1 MRPALEQEIGQRLRR
16 LRKMR
21 GLTQKALAA
30 KIEGGIDYSYI
41 GKIERGEQLPSLKVL
56 RRIGEALGVPL
67 YFFFQEEEPIL
78 LPEEFRRIVKDEAR
92 MALLRR
98 LSQVRRDDLLLLSE
112 IINVLELHRRRQGRK
127 GRAASEVGWDQ
138 AQVAEADRPYGRA
151 AAAQRLRE
159 VLEEIEKLFAE
170 AKPWPRAAGALEA
183 VASALKALKEL
194 S

>member
-1 MRPALEQEIGQRLRR
+1 MRPALEQEIGRRLRR
-16 LRKMR
+16 LRTMR

-67 YFFFQEEEPIL
+67 GFFFQEEEPIL
-78 LPEEFRRIVKDEAR
+78 LPEELRRILKDEAR
-92 MALLRR
+92 IALLRQ
-98 LSQVRRDDLLLLSE
+98 LSQIRRDDLPLLRE
-112 IINVLELHRRRQGRK
+112 IISVLELHRRGRGRK
-127 GRAASEVGWDQ
+127 GRATAEAGWDR

-151 AAAQRLRE
+151 AAARRLRE
-159 VLEEIEKLFAE
+159 ALEEIEKLLTE
-170 AKPWPRAAGALEA
+170 THPWPRAAEALEA
-183 VASALKALKEL
+183 VASALKALKGL

>member
-1 MRPALEQEIGQRLRR
+1 MRSALEQEIGRRLRR

-21 GLTQKALAA
+21 GLTQKGLAA

-56 RRIGEALGVPL
+56 RRIGGALGVPL
-67 YFFFQEEEPIL
+67 GFFFQEEEPIL
-78 LPEEFRRIVKDEAR
+78 LPEELRRIVKDEAR

-98 LSQVRRDDLLLLSE
+98 LSQVRQDDLPLLSE
-112 IINVLELHRRRQGRK
+112 IINVLELHRRGRGRK
-127 GRAASEVGWDQ
+127 GRAASEIGWDQ
-138 AQVAEADRPYGRA
+138 AQVAEAGRPYGRA

-159 VLEEIEKLFAE
+159 ALEEIEKLLIE
-170 AKPWPRAAGALEA
+170 TKPWPREAGALEA
-183 VASALKALKEL
+183 VASALKALKKL

>member
-1 MRPALEQEIGQRLRR
+1 MRSALEQEIGRRLRR

-67 YFFFQEEEPIL
+67 HFFFQEEEPIL
-78 LPEEFRRIVKDEAR
+78 LPEEVRRIVKDETR

-98 LSQVRRDDLLLLSE
+98 LSQVHRDDLPLFSE
-112 IINVLELHRRRQGRK
+112 IINVLELHRRGRGRK
-127 GRAASEVGWDQ
+127 ERAASEVGWDQ
-138 AQVAEADRPYGRA
+138 VQVAEADRPYGRA

-159 VLEEIEKLFAE
+159 VLEEIEKLLAE
-170 AKPWPRAAGALEA
+170 AKPWPRAAEALEA

>member
-1 MRPALEQEIGQRLRR
+1 MRSALEQEIGRRLRR

-67 YFFFQEEEPIL
+67 RFFFQEEEPIL
-78 LPEEFRRIVKDEAR
+78 LPEEVRRIVRDETR

-98 LSQVRRDDLLLLSE
+98 LSQVHRDDLPSSARSSTSWSFT
-112 IINVLELHRRRQGRK
+112 VGGGGGRK
-127 GRAASEVGWDQ
+127 GRL
-138 AQVAEADRPYGRA
+138 
-151 AAAQRLRE
+151 LRSDGTRF
-159 VLEEIEKLFAE
+159 K
-170 AKPWPRAAGALEA
+170 WPRRIARMEGPRQPSGSGRCWRRSRSSWQRQNLGRGRPRP
-183 VASALKALKEL
+183 
-194 S
+194 

>member
-1 MRPALEQEIGQRLRR
+1 MRSALEQEIGRRLRR

-56 RRIGEALGVPL
+56 RRIGEALNVPL
-67 YFFFQEEEPIL
+67 GFFFQEEEPIL
-78 LPEEFRRIVKDEAR
+78 LPEELRRIVKDEAR
-92 MALLRR
+92 MALFRQ
-98 LSQVRRDDLLLLSE
+98 LSQVRRDDLPLLSE
-112 IINVLELHRRRQGRK
+112 IIHVLELHRRGRGK
-127 GRAASEVGWDQ
+127 KRRAASDVRWDQ

-151 AAAQRLRE
+151 AAARRLRE
-159 VLEEIEKLFAE
+159 ALEEIEKLLTE
-170 AKPWPRAAGALEA
+170 THPWPRAAGALEA
-183 VASALKALKEL
+183 VVYALKALKGL